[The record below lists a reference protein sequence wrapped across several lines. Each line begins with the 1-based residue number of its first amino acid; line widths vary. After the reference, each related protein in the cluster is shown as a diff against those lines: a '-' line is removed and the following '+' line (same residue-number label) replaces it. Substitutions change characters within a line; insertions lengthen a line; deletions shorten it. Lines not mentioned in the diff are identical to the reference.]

1 MLAIAGLA
9 LAALTLYLVWWSSD
23 RSWHTLAIVALAV
36 PLIPLLAAS
45 ITGDVSRCLPAWIFS
60 EGADGK
66 DQIVIAS
73 AAATIM
79 LALILAACAWRAATA
94 AWRWLRGR

>member
-9 LAALTLYLVWWSSD
+9 LAALTLYFVWWSSA
-23 RSWHTLAIVALAV
+23 RPWHGLAIVALAV
-36 PLIPLLAAS
+36 LLFPLLAAS
-45 ITGDVSRCLPAWIFS
+45 ITGDVSRYLPAGTFS
-60 EGADGK
+60 AGADGK

-73 AAATIM
+73 AAATIL

-94 AWRWLRGR
+94 ALRWLRGR